1 MADNHLNLK
10 CPACQKD
17 MTKVFVPK
25 EGVNIDICL
34 DGCGGMWFDNREF
47 SYFDE
52 QNEKIDEIS
61 EAIKGK
67 TFQSV
72 DEANHRSCP
81 VCGARMVKN
90 YSSVKKEVQIDE
102 CYSCGGKF
110 LDNNELEKVRAEYAT
125 ETERSADTIK
135 LMYSTVG
142 MQLKALDEERQQ
154 LAASRSPL
162 KKLFDSIVYS
172 DSGW

>member
-1 MADNHLNLK
+1 MADNHETLK
-10 CPACQKD
+10 CPACQKV

-47 SYFDE
+47 KYFDE
-52 QNEKIDEIS
+52 QNENIDEIS

-67 TFQSV
+67 TFEKV
-72 DEANHRSCP
+72 DESNHRSCP
-81 VCGARMVKN
+81 ACGARMAKN
-90 YSSVKKEVQIDE
+90 YSSIKKEIQIDE

-110 LDNNELEKVRAEYAT
+110 LDNSELEKIRAEYAT
-125 ETERSADTIK
+125 EAERSQDTIK
-135 LMYSTVG
+135 FMYDTVG
-142 MQLKALDEERQQ
+142 VKLQALREEQQ
-154 LAASRSPL
+154 ELAKSRSPL

-172 DSGW
+172 DSKW